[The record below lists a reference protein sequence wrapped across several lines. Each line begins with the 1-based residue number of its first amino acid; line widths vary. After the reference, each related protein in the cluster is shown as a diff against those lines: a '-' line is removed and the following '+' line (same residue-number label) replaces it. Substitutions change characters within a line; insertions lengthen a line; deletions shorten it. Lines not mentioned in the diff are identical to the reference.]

1 MPHCKEG
8 KRSIVLQIVGNGSNF
23 RAKSFPCNVNTGC
36 LFARGGAA
44 CGNAHFF
51 FHTKNKYL
59 SNAEQYKLE
68 KSHRKCPWIRQCC
81 QNVIAAKNIIYI
93 CFWQTLTEIWSVKDP
108 IILGLSQTAHPM
120 IGGGGKIACYLLLN
134 IRCWKLI
141 KNWMWA
147 SKMARY
153 LCFRTHPSV
162 PVWAEIWRRLEVAV
176 ICW

>member
-1 MPHCKEG
+1 MQCKHRVSLC
-8 KRSIVLQIVGNGSNF
+8 KR
-23 RAKSFPCNVNTGC
+23 
-36 LFARGGAA
+36 GAA

-120 IGGGGKIACYLLLN
+120 IGGAAKIACYLLLN

-153 LCFRTHPSV
+153 LCSNTSVGASLGRNLASVGSCGHLLITALPIASILSIFYTHRYRV
-162 PVWAEIWRRLEVAV
+162 L
-176 ICW
+176 